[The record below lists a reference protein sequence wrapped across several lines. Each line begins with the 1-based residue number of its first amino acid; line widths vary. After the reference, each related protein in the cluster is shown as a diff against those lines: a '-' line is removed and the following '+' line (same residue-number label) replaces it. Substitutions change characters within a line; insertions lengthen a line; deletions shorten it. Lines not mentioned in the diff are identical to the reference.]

1 MSGDWIKMRG
11 NLWDDPR
18 VAAIVDATDT
28 SEAAVVGG
36 LYWLWATADQH
47 TEDGMLP
54 GLSVRQI
61 DRKTGVS
68 GLGDALIQIGWI
80 VAESDGI
87 RIANFKDHNGA
98 SAKKRCQTAKRVAK
112 FKSGNAQETPE
123 FKSGNAPSVSAALP
137 RDRDREEIDQKQ
149 DQKKEQASPSGSR
162 LPPDWQLPDDW
173 RQWAE
178 AERPGILIRDEA
190 AKFAD
195 YWHGVAGAKGRKADW
210 AGTWRN
216 WIRNSRAI
224 GNQRAGPVQAAP
236 GKTMQALQA
245 LEDLKNGLVNPRNPN
260 RIPEADLPRLGS
272 SASR

>member
-1 MSGDWIKMRG
+1 MSRARSLKPGFFRNEELADLSFEYRILFQGLWCLADRSGRMEDRPKRIKAEVFPYD
-11 NLWDDPR
+11 N
-18 VAAIVDATDT
+18 VDADAGLNALQAAGFIVRY
-28 SEAAVVGG
+28 EAAGSRYIEVLNFGKHQNPHMKEAASTIPAPGAPAIAPVQHRASTVQAPEIPERAG
-36 LYWLWATADQH
+36 L
-47 TEDGMLP
+47 
-54 GLSVRQI
+54 
-61 DRKTGVS
+61 
-68 GLGDALIQIGWI
+68 
-80 VAESDGI
+80 
-87 RIANFKDHNGA
+87 
-98 SAKKRCQTAKRVAK
+98 
-112 FKSGNAQETPE
+112 TPD
-123 FKSGNAPSVSAALP
+123 SLNPIPHS
-137 RDRDREEIDQKQ
+137 
-149 DQKKEQASPSGSR
+149 KKEQASPSGSR
-162 LPPDWQLPDDW
+162 LPKDWQLPDDW

-178 AERPGILIRDEA
+178 AERPGILIHEEA

-195 YWHGVAGAKGRKADW
+195 YWHGIAGAKGRKADW

>member
-1 MSGDWIKMRG
+1 MSWLKFDINTPEKPEVLAITMAMG
-11 NLWDDPR
+11 WDDP
-18 VAAIVDATDT
+18 DLT
-28 SEAAVVGG
+28 VGK
-36 LYWLWATADQH
+36 LFKVWRWFDQH
-47 TEDGMLP
+47 TELGNAA
-54 GLSVRQI
+54 SVSPALL
-61 DRKTGVS
+61 DRIIGVS
-68 GLGDALIQIGWI
+68 GFSSAMESAGWLVCDEIG
-80 VAESDGI
+80 VSLP
-87 RIANFKDHNGA
+87 NFDRHNGKT
-98 SAKKRCQTAKRVAK
+98 AKTRAQTAKRVASH
-112 FKSGNAQETPE
+112 FTNAKT
-123 FKSGNAPSVSAALP
+123 NAGSVSSSVSDALP
-137 RDRDREEIDQKQ
+137 RVREEKEINQKQ

-162 LPPDWQLPDDW
+162 LPKDWQLPDDW

-178 AERPGILIRDEA
+178 AERPGVLVDDEA